1 MNTNGKF
8 DCALRSLDQVIG
20 DALHREACMWM
31 DEDGKRCQ
39 NIVSKSSRV
48 DGAVCLQAMQ
58 DLSLSYSTAQRLAV
72 VRKFFLCSECRHH
85 RFRPGKCDQHSM
97 CQSNRRGGQTESLA
111 TPTLSSHTEA
121 LQQRQGHISQPFRI
135 DTSAWLRLTSPTR

>member
-20 DALHREACMWM
+20 DVLHREACMWM

-48 DGAVCLQAMQ
+48 DGANADAIVS
-58 DLSLSYSTAQRLAV
+58 DLENATNIRYVNRIDAEARQKVLLRLLYRATQKPCSNDKGISANRFGSTRAPGCDLRHLRGDCASREKQTLLSNVAQR
-72 VRKFFLCSECRHH
+72 
-85 RFRPGKCDQHSM
+85 
-97 CQSNRRGGQTESLA
+97 
-111 TPTLSSHTEA
+111 
-121 LQQRQGHISQPFRI
+121 
-135 DTSAWLRLTSPTR
+135 